1 MNIEN
6 FINTVKMLPPEIA
19 VLLRAGTGVGKSH
32 IVKDLAENHYK
43 LPYID
48 VRGSTMSE
56 GDAGGYPDIEGMK
69 DTGVMTFCMP
79 SWFVR
84 ACQEPVVLF
93 LDELPEYARTVLEVL
108 REPIESGEIRI
119 SRANGTLTFPSQFQL
134 LAAMNPC
141 PCGYSGHPTVAC
153 SDTPQQIAQ
162 YRRKLS
168 GPLLDRFDLHVEVSS
183 QSGSVLLSNA
193 EPAESSLSVYER
205 VALARDKQ
213 YQRQGKLNSELKPN
227 ELSKVCPLNPEIQK
241 ILESA
246 MDRLA
251 LSARAAHR
259 VVKVARTLADL
270 EGQDELQLKHITE
283 ALAYRGMDRRST

>member
-1 MNIEN
+1 MGQVVGSHTDGIA
-6 FINTVKMLPPEIA
+6 LSRPPPGATGHWGLQPEDFPQCLDRRTQGRCPATPRAHPPLGVVGGGTHPKPGEI
-19 VLLRAGTGVGKSH
+19 S
-32 IVKDLAENHYK
+32 LAH
-43 LPYID
+43 
-48 VRGSTMSE
+48 RG
-56 GDAGGYPDIEGMK
+56 
-69 DTGVMTFCMP
+69 
-79 SWFVR
+79 
-84 ACQEPVVLF
+84 VLF
-93 LDELPEYARTVLEVL
+93 LDELPEYARSVLEVL

-141 PCGYSGHPTVAC
+141 PCGYSGHPTVPC

-183 QSGSVLLSNA
+183 QTGAVLLSSA
-193 EPAESSLSVYER
+193 EPAEKSSSVYQR
-205 VALARDKQ
+205 VSLARDKQ
-213 YQRQGKLNSELKPN
+213 YLRQGKLNSELKPD
-227 ELSKVCPLNPEIQK
+227 ELAKFCYLSPEIQK

-246 MDRLA
+246 MDKLA

-270 EGQDELQLKHITE
+270 ENQDDLQLKHITE
-283 ALAYRGMDRRST
+283 ALAYRGMDRRSS